1 MQSRLDALI
10 AALYGPVGWPRAR
23 QIARRL
29 RPYVPAGSTLL
40 DLGTGTGHTGALL
53 ARQGWAVTLADV
65 PPHPGAWG
73 QRLIAHPC
81 ARTLARRGGLT
92 RVLVQG
98 PLPFPDGQF
107 GVTLLAFVLHH
118 CPDPLAVLREAARVS
133 GRVIVIE
140 DLEDGGR
147 RPGRAG
153 QWLDALLNLEAGH
166 PHAHRSQGAWYA
178 LFRAAGLQVQAQ
190 EHWTTRPLGIRT
202 GHTLFDLRLA
212 GENRAE
218 VNRAAESRAEESPPG
233 EAGRGS

>member
-1 MQSRLDALI
+1 MTDARRDALI

-23 QIARRL
+23 RIVDRL
-29 RPYVPAGSTLL
+29 RPHLPPGDALQGRTLL
-40 DLGTGTGHTGALL
+40 DLGAGTGHTGALL
-53 ARQGWAVTLADV
+53 ARRGWTVTLADV
-65 PPHPGAWG
+65 PPHPGAFG

-92 RVLVQG
+92 RVLCRG

-133 GRVIVIE
+133 DRVIVIE
-140 DLEDGGR
+140 DLEAGGR

-166 PHAHRSQGAWYA
+166 PHAHRSQADWHA

-202 GHTLFDLRLA
+202 GHTLFDLRP
-212 GENRAE
+212 
-218 VNRAAESRAEESPPG
+218 AAESPPG
-233 EAGRGS
+233 EAGRGSDSRIQRD

>member
-1 MQSRLDALI
+1 MTDARRDALI

-23 QIARRL
+23 WVVGRL
-29 RPYVPAGSTLL
+29 RPHLPTACTLL
-40 DLGTGTGHTGALL
+40 DLGAGTGHTGALL

-65 PPHPGAWG
+65 PPHPGAFG

-92 RVLVQG
+92 RVLFQG
-98 PLPFPDGQF
+98 RLPFPDGQF

-140 DLEDGGR
+140 DLEAGGR

-166 PHAHRSQGAWYA
+166 PHAHRSQADWHA

-190 EHWTTRPLGIRT
+190 EHWTTRPLGVRT
-202 GHTLFDLRLA
+202 GHTLFDLRPA
-212 GENRAE
+212 GGSRAE
-218 VNRAAESRAEESPPG
+218 VSWAAESPPG

>member
-1 MQSRLDALI
+1 MQSRLDAL
-10 AALYGPVGWPRAR
+10 AATLYGPVGWPRAR
-23 QIARRL
+23 GVVQRL
-29 RPYVPAGSTLL
+29 HLFLPPDGSML
-40 DLGTGTGHTGALL
+40 DLGAGTGHTGALL
-53 ARQGWAVTLADV
+53 ARQGWTVTLADV
-65 PPHPGAWG
+65 PPHPGAFG

-92 RVLVQG
+92 RVLCRG

-107 GVTLLAFVLHH
+107 SVTLLAFVLHH
-118 CPDPLAVLREAARVS
+118 CLDPLAVLREAARVS
-133 GRVIVIE
+133 GRVVVLE

-166 PHAHRSQGAWYA
+166 PHAHRSQADWHV

-190 EHWTTRPLGIRT
+190 EHWMSRPLGVRT
-202 GHTLFDLRLA
+202 GHTLFDLRRV
-212 GENRAE
+212 G
-218 VNRAAESRAEESPPG
+218 ESPPG

>member
-1 MQSRLDALI
+1 MPSRLDALI

-23 QIARRL
+23 GVARRL

-40 DLGTGTGHTGALL
+40 DLGAGTGHTGALL
-53 ARQGWAVTLADV
+53 ARRGWAVTLADV

-92 RVLVQG
+92 RVLFQG
-98 PLPFPDGQF
+98 RLPFPDGQF

-140 DLEDGGR
+140 DLEAGGR

-166 PHAHRSQGAWYA
+166 PHAHRSQADWHA
-178 LFRAAGLQVQAQ
+178 LFRAAGLQLHAQ
-190 EHWTTRPLGIRT
+190 EHWTTRPLGVRT
-202 GHTLFDLRLA
+202 GHTLFDLRAA
-212 GENRAE
+212 GESRAGE
-218 VNRAAESRAEESPPG
+218 SRAGESRAEESPPG
-233 EAGRGS
+233 EAGRG

>member
-23 QIARRL
+23 WVARRL

-40 DLGTGTGHTGALL
+40 DLGAGTGHTGALL
-53 ARQGWAVTLADV
+53 ARQGWTVTLADV
-65 PPHPGAWG
+65 PPHPGAFG

-166 PHAHRSQGAWYA
+166 PHAHRSQGDWHA
-178 LFRAAGLQVQAQ
+178 LFRVAGLQVQAQ

-202 GHTLFDLRLA
+202 GHTLFDLRPA
-212 GENRAE
+212 GESRAE

>member
-23 QIARRL
+23 WVARRL
-29 RPYVPAGSTLL
+29 RPYVPAGRTLL
-40 DLGTGTGHTGALL
+40 DLGAGTGHTGALL

-98 PLPFPDGQF
+98 RLPFPDAQF
-107 GVTLLAFVLHH
+107 GTVLLAFVLHH

-140 DLEDGGR
+140 DLEAGGR

-166 PHAHRSQGAWYA
+166 PHAHRSQGDWHA
-178 LFRAAGLQVQAQ
+178 LFRAAGLQVQTQ

-202 GHTLFDLRLA
+202 GHTLFDLRPA
-212 GENRAE
+212 GES
-218 VNRAAESRAEESPPG
+218 RAAESRAEESPPG
-233 EAGRGS
+233 EAGRGA